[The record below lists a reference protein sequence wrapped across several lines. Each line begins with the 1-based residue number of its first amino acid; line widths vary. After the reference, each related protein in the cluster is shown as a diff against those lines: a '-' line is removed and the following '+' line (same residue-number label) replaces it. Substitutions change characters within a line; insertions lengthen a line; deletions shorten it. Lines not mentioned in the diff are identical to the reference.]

1 MSENMNKEVTTEEF
15 IINLLEQEYGTVHD
29 SIDAGIRHEKLCAC
43 IEVLAKAH
51 TAFVYNP
58 NTVNWRIMVTAMATY
73 QYWTQK
79 AIPNFNLEADF

>member
-29 SIDAGIRHEKLCAC
+29 SIDAGIKHEKLCAC
-43 IEVLAKAH
+43 IEVLA
-51 TAFVYNP
+51 
-58 NTVNWRIMVTAMATY
+58 NWRIMIAAMAAY

-79 AIPNFNLEADF
+79 AIPNFDLEADF